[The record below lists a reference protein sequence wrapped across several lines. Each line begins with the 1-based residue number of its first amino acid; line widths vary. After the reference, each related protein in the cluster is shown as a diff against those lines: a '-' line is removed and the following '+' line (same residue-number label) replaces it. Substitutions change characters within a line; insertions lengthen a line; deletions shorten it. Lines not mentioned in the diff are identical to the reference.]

1 MMVAGI
7 AGDSLASRVWILA
20 PALYIVGLV
29 VMNVLSVPLA
39 TETMPEACPEN
50 SGNCDHRQIMI
61 DVSDEELHKA
71 MEEWV
76 DTRAFTASFS
86 EWHIVDRTL
95 LMQFPDDVT
104 YENRCGYIE
113 VNSQSRLGGSDFGVN
128 SDRLDDLESFL
139 KSYDFETTCQ

>member
-1 MMVAGI
+1 MMVAGN
-7 AGDSLASRVWILA
+7 AGDSLASRAWIWA

-76 DTRAFTASFS
+76 DTRGFHRHFQRVA
-86 EWHIVDRTL
+86 H
-95 LMQFPDDVT
+95 
-104 YENRCGYIE
+104 C
-113 VNSQSRLGGSDFGVN
+113 
-128 SDRLDDLESFL
+128 
-139 KSYDFETTCQ
+139 

>member
-1 MMVAGI
+1 MAGI
-7 AGDSLASRVWILA
+7 AGDSLASRAWIWA
-20 PALYIVGLV
+20 PALYIVALV

-39 TETMPEACPEN
+39 TETMPESCPEN
-50 SGNCDHRQIMI
+50 SGNCDHRQIML

-76 DTRAFTASFS
+76 GTRAFTASFS

-104 YENRCGYIE
+104 YENKCGYIE

-128 SDRLDDLESFL
+128 ADRLDDLESFL

>member
-1 MMVAGI
+1 MMVAGN

-39 TETMPEACPEN
+39 TETMPEGCPEN
-50 SGNCDHRQIMI
+50 SRNCDHRQIMI

-76 DTRAFTASFS
+76 GTRGFSATFS
-86 EWHIVDRTL
+86 EGHIVDRTL

-104 YENRCGYIE
+104 YENKCGYVE
-113 VNSQSRLGGSDFGVN
+113 VNSQSRLGGADFGVN
-128 SDRLDDLESFL
+128 ADRLDDLESFL

>member
-1 MMVAGI
+1 MVAGI
-7 AGDSLASRVWILA
+7 AGDSLASRAWIWA
-20 PALYIVGLV
+20 PALYIVALV
-29 VMNVLSVPLA
+29 VMNLLSVPLA
-39 TETMPEACPEN
+39 TETMPESCPEN
-50 SGNCDHRQIMI
+50 SGNCDHRQIML

-76 DTRAFTASFS
+76 GTRAFTASFS

-104 YENRCGYIE
+104 YENKCGYIE

-128 SDRLDDLESFL
+128 ADRLDDLESFL

>member
-1 MMVAGI
+1 MMVAGN

-50 SGNCDHRQIMI
+50 SRNCDHRQIMI

-76 DTRAFTASFS
+76 GTRGFSATFS
-86 EWHIVDRTL
+86 EGHIVDRTL

-104 YENRCGYIE
+104 YENKCGYIE
-113 VNSQSRLGGSDFGVN
+113 VNSQSRLGGADFGVN
-128 SDRLDDLESFL
+128 ADRLDDLESFL

>member
-1 MMVAGI
+1 MAGN
-7 AGDSLASRVWILA
+7 AGDSVASRAWIWA
-20 PALYIVGLV
+20 PALYIVGLI

-50 SGNCDHRQIMI
+50 SRNCDHRQVMI

-76 DTRAFTASFS
+76 DTRGFTATFN

-104 YENRCGYIE
+104 YENKCGYIE
-113 VNSQSRLGGSDFGVN
+113 VNSQSRLGGADFGVN
-128 SDRLDDLESFL
+128 SARLDDLESFL

>member
-1 MMVAGI
+1 M
-7 AGDSLASRVWILA
+7 ASRAWIWA
-20 PALYIVGLV
+20 PALYIVALV

-61 DVSDEELHKA
+61 NVSDEELHKA

-76 DTRAFTASFS
+76 DTRAFTATFS

-104 YENRCGYIE
+104 YENKCGYIE

-128 SDRLDDLESFL
+128 ADR
-139 KSYDFETTCQ
+139 

>member
-1 MMVAGI
+1 MMVAGN

-39 TETMPEACPEN
+39 TETMPEGCHEN
-50 SGNCDHRQIMI
+50 SRNCDHRQIMI

-76 DTRAFTASFS
+76 GTRGFSATFS
-86 EWHIVDRTL
+86 EGHIVDRTL

-104 YENRCGYIE
+104 YENKCGYVE
-113 VNSQSRLGGSDFGVN
+113 VNSQSRLGGADFGVN
-128 SDRLDDLESFL
+128 ADRLDDLESFL

>member
-1 MMVAGI
+1 MAGN

-39 TETMPEACPEN
+39 TETMTEACPEN
-50 SGNCDHRQIMI
+50 SRNCDHRQIMI

-76 DTRAFTASFS
+76 DTRAFTATFS

-104 YENRCGYIE
+104 YENKCGYVE
-113 VNSQSRLGGSDFGVN
+113 VNSQSRLGGADFGVN
-128 SDRLDDLESFL
+128 ADRLDDLESFL